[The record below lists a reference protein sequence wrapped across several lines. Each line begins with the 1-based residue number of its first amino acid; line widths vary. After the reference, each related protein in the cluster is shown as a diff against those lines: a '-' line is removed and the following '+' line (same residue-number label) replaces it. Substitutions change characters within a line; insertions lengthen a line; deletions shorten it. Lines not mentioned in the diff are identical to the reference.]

1 MTEIF
6 KKILG
11 MLIAENQEFELIAY
25 DNCRAIMRCD
35 PKTADAIWMLM
46 DDPLG
51 MFPEK
56 APVLAFEEE
65 ENFYHSAEEYV
76 KRIHLCNSI
85 WAIKHLTS

>member
-11 MLIAENQEFELIAY
+11 MLIAENQEFEIVSY
-25 DNCRAIMRCD
+25 EKCKAIMRCD
-35 PKTADAIWMLM
+35 PKTADVIWVLM

-56 APVLAFEEE
+56 APVLAFEGKEE
-65 ENFYHSAEEYV
+65 FCDTAERYV
-76 KRIHLCNSI
+76 ELIHRYNTM
-85 WAIKHLTS
+85 WEIKHLTD